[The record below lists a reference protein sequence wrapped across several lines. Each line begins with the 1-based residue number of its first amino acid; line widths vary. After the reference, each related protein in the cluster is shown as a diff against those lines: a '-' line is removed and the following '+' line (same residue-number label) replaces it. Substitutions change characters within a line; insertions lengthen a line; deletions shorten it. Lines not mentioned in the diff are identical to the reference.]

1 MIDKTILLKKIAD
14 GEDIAEYLFEA
25 TKDLKPNQ
33 LNAAFAEF
41 NEIVEELHR
50 DGEIEDYQ
58 SSGDWAGMKLP
69 INLKIKS

>member
-14 GEDIAEYLFEA
+14 GEDITEYLFEA
-25 TKDLKPNQ
+25 SEGLKPNQ

-41 NEIVEELHR
+41 IEIVEELHR

-58 SSGDWAGMKLP
+58 SSGNWAGMELP
-69 INLKIKS
+69 IKLKVKS